1 VQRIG
6 RIEVVID
13 ETGAV
18 ESAVMSQSVTA
29 AYDKIALN
37 AARTWRYT
45 PALVN
50 GKPVKFRK
58 IVQIT
63 LKPTT

>member
-1 VQRIG
+1 MQRIG

-18 ESAVMSQSVTA
+18 AAAVMNQSVTA
-29 AYDKIALN
+29 AYDKLALA
-37 AARTWRYT
+37 AARNWRYT
-45 PALVN
+45 PAKVN
-50 GKPVKFRK
+50 GTPVKFRK

-63 LKPTT
+63 VKPTT